1 MNLKMEEQKSTKK
14 IIYCIMAVIII
25 IGAIVCY
32 TKGFNV
38 DLQYSSKQKIVISNN
53 TVFDKT
59 KVEEIAKE
67 ILKNRKVKVL
77 EIGRFSNAV
86 EIISTQITDEE
97 KSEIVSKVNEQLG
110 FNISSDDIA
119 IQSIPNTRIRDVL
132 KPYIIPGAIITFIFI
147 LVYFTIAYHKIG
159 LKYVLLKSIIMPI
172 AVELLYYAI
181 IAITRIPFGIV
192 TNAIAIGIYVGSIK
206 CIGTLFHQKK
216 ELILK
221 KEQKEN
227 DK

>member
-1 MNLKMEEQKSTKK
+1 MKKFTRLKRLASFYFLLQK
-14 IIYCIMAVIII
+14 
-25 IGAIVCY
+25 
-32 TKGFNV
+32 N
-38 DLQYSSKQKIVISNN
+38 
-53 TVFDKT
+53 
-59 KVEEIAKE
+59 
-67 ILKNRKVKVL
+67 
-77 EIGRFSNAV
+77 
-86 EIISTQITDEE
+86 
-97 KSEIVSKVNEQLG
+97 EIVNKINEQLG
-110 FNISSDDIA
+110 FNISNDNIA

>member
-1 MNLKMEEQKSTKK
+1 MNLKMEEQKSAKK
-14 IIYCIMAVIII
+14 IIYCVMAVIII

-32 TKGFNV
+32 RKGFNV
-38 DLQYSSKQKIVISNN
+38 DLQYSLKQKMIISNN

-67 ILKNRKVKVL
+67 ILKNRKVKVQ

-86 EIISTQITDEE
+86 EIVSTQITEEE
-97 KSEIVSKVNEQLG
+97 KSEIVNKINEQLG
-110 FNISSDDIA
+110 FNISNDNIA

>member
-38 DLQYSSKQKIVISNN
+38 DLQYSSKQKIIISNN

-67 ILKNRKVKVL
+67 ILKNREVKVQ

-86 EIISTQITDEE
+86 QILSTQITDEE
-97 KSEIVSKVNEQLG
+97 KSEIINKINEQLG
-110 FNISSDDIA
+110 FSISNDDIT
-119 IQSIPNTRIRDVL
+119 IESISNTRIRDVL
-132 KPYIIPGAIITFIFI
+132 KPYIVPGLVTFIFI
-147 LVYFTIAYHKIG
+147 LIYFTIVYHKIG
-159 LKYVLLKSIIMPI
+159 LKYILLKSIIMPI

-181 IAITRIPFGIV
+181 IAITRIPFGII

>member
-67 ILKNRKVKVL
+67 ILKDRKVRVQ
-77 EIGRFSNAV
+77 EIGRFSNVV
-86 EIISTQITDEE
+86 EIVSTQITDEE
-97 KSEIVSKVNEQLG
+97 KNEIVNKINEQLG
-110 FNISSDDIA
+110 FEISNDDISV
-119 IQSIPNTRIRDVL
+119 QSISNTRIRDIL
-132 KPYIIPGAIITFIFI
+132 KPYIIPGLITFIFI

-159 LKYVLLKSIIMPI
+159 LKYVLLKSIIIPI

-181 IAITRIPFGIV
+181 IAITRIPFGVV

-206 CIGTLFHQKK
+206 CIGTLFYQKK

>member
-32 TKGFNV
+32 RKGFNV
-38 DLQYSSKQKIVISNN
+38 DLQYSSKQKMIISNN

-67 ILKNRKVKVL
+67 ILKNRKVKVQ

-86 EIISTQITDEE
+86 EIVSTQITEEE
-97 KSEIVSKVNEQLG
+97 KSEIVNKINEQLG
-110 FNISSDDIA
+110 FNISNDNIA

-132 KPYIIPGAIITFIFI
+132 KPYIIPGAIITFI
-147 LVYFTIAYHKIG
+147 YFTIAYHKIG

>member
-1 MNLKMEEQKSTKK
+1 MNLKMEEQKSAKK
-14 IIYCIMAVIII
+14 IIYCVMAVIII

-32 TKGFNV
+32 RKGFNV
-38 DLQYSSKQKIVISNN
+38 DLQYSSKQKMIISNN

-67 ILKNRKVKVL
+67 ILKNRKVKVQ

-86 EIISTQITDEE
+86 EIVSTQITDD
-97 KSEIVSKVNEQLG
+97 N
-110 FNISSDDIA
+110 IA

>member
-38 DLQYSSKQKIVISNN
+38 DLQYSSKQKIIISNN

-67 ILKNRKVKVL
+67 ILKNRKVKVQ

-86 EIISTQITDEE
+86 EIVSTQITDEE
-97 KSEIVSKVNEQLG
+97 KSEIVNKINEQLG
-110 FNISSDDIA
+110 FSISNDDIT
-119 IQSIPNTRIRDVL
+119 IESISNTRIRDVL
-132 KPYIIPGAIITFIFI
+132 KPYIVPGLVTFIFI
-147 LVYFTIAYHKIG
+147 LVYFIIVYHKIG
-159 LKYVLLKSIIMPI
+159 LKYILLKSIIMPI

-181 IAITRIPFGIV
+181 IAITRIPFGII

>member
-1 MNLKMEEQKSTKK
+1 MNLKMEEQKSAKK
-14 IIYCIMAVIII
+14 IIYCVMAVIII

-32 TKGFNV
+32 RKGFNV
-38 DLQYSSKQKIVISNN
+38 DLQYSSKQKMIISNN

-67 ILKNRKVKVL
+67 ILKNRKVKVQ

-86 EIISTQITDEE
+86 EIVSTQITDEE
-97 KSEIVSKVNEQLG
+97 KSEIVNKINERLG
-110 FNISSDDIA
+110 FNISNDNIA

-181 IAITRIPFGIV
+181 IAITRVPFGIV